1 MTKPL
6 QVSPASRIPAKTV
19 SKDSVQLV
27 ADCVRV
33 RMTEMVVA
41 ANLNGVVGT
50 GGRLNAYGALQ
61 AYDNVRPARLP
72 ALLRDEN
79 PGGRAWRLVDGEYTR
94 ADVHAPA

>member
-41 ANLNGVVGT
+41 ANLNEPIDMVHNIDRAVNSLLSLKC
-50 GGRLNAYGALQ
+50 RLEADMAIGLAFVQ
-61 AYDNVRPARLP
+61 SSQPK
-72 ALLRDEN
+72 EN
-79 PGGRAWRLVDGEYTR
+79 
-94 ADVHAPA
+94 